1 MIIVTQNHNQ
11 NGIITLMLWLIL
23 CIIAALTWS
32 VSAFID
38 NYQTDVIFK
47 GKTPQAMKV
56 LNGPVYILISVVVG
70 IIMQIQI
77 PEFAQIGLLM
87 LSGALSSVGALAY
100 YQALENEEA
109 TGAAI
114 FYQLQPVLF
123 LIVDFLIF
131 GETITPKQ
139 ILGFVV
145 ILMAPIIVV
154 FSRKRAKS
162 RRMAIHAALLL
173 VLYVI
178 IATASAEIAVRS
190 SASIDYRSVFVFYLF
205 GRGFTDCLLGLIPK
219 YRKRHKY
226 ILKRSPKAYV
236 GTVVLNQC
244 LCAFADFVY
253 RYGLVIGVAA
263 LGSAVTNAAE
273 LILTF
278 VLGIILSIVWPNFGR
293 EKLHRHLV
301 IAHIIAVI
309 LCVIGIIIIQ

>member
-1 MIIVTQNHNQ
+1 MRNAIIA
-11 NGIITLMLWLIL
+11 LMLWLIL
-23 CIIAALTWS
+23 CVIAALTWS

-56 LNGPVYILISVVVG
+56 LNGPVYILIATAVG
-70 IIMQIQI
+70 LFFKIQF
-77 PEFAQIGLLM
+77 PDLPQIGLLL
-87 LSGALSSVGALAY
+87 LSGALNSVGALAY
-100 YQALENEEA
+100 YQALKNEEA
-109 TGAAI
+109 TGATV

-131 GETITPKQ
+131 GESISVQQIIGFITI
-139 ILGFVV
+139 L
-145 ILMAPIIVV
+145 LAPVFIV

-162 RRMAIHAALLL
+162 RMMAMHAALLL
-173 VLYVI
+173 ILYVV
-178 IATASAEIAVRS
+178 IATVSAEIAVRS
-190 SASIDYRSVFVFYLF
+190 ASNVDYKTVFVIYLF
-205 GRGFTDCLLGLIPK
+205 GRGCTDCLLGLVPK

-226 ILKRSPKAYV
+226 IMKHSPKAYV

-244 LCAFADFVY
+244 LCAFADFMY

-278 VLGIILSIVWPNFGR
+278 VLGVVLSLIWPNFGR
-293 EKLHRHLV
+293 EKLHKHIV
-301 IAHIIAVI
+301 IAHIIAVL
-309 LCVIGIIIIQ
+309 LCVAGIIIIQ